1 MLLKKLKS
9 MLMKN
14 TVNPYS
20 RTEYIWSDRDLLKFS
35 VIAAVMGFVVGVL
48 VGFEWAWRPV
58 VNCFR
63 PLVG

>member
-1 MLLKKLKS
+1 MLSSKFKS

-14 TVNPYS
+14 TVNSYNRS
-20 RTEYIWSDRDLLKFS
+20 EYIWSDRDLLKFS
-35 VIAAVMGFVVGVL
+35 AIGAVAGFVIGVV

-58 VNCFR
+58 VNVFR

>member
-35 VIAAVMGFVVGVL
+35 GIAAVMGFVVGVL

>member
-1 MLLKKLKS
+1 MLLNKLKS
-9 MLMKN
+9 MWKKN

-20 RTEYIWSDRDLLKFS
+20 RSEQIWTDKDLVKFS
-35 VIAAVMGFVVGVL
+35 IIAAGIGFVIGIA

-63 PLVG
+63 PLIG